1 MNIDTCY
8 MKYFFK
14 DILKDIQY
22 LCTQQKIKFF
32 ELFIVPLFLTTLVV
46 FCAFILFVFIDIFLL
61 SYHVIIGLSHKFI
74 QLLSR
79 LGILSIHSPTLLLFD
94 INGVRTSFTR
104 CEFFLKQQVSEKT
117 IEV

>member
-1 MNIDTCY
+1 
-8 MKYFFK
+8 MKYFLK
-14 DILKDIQY
+14 NILKDIQY

-79 LGILSIHSPTLLLFD
+79 LGILSIHSPTFLLFD
-94 INGVRTSFTR
+94 NKGVHVHRLHDASCLR
-104 CEFFLKQQVSEKT
+104 GQQVSEKT
-117 IEV
+117 IED